1 MTTELDEPLEMPRPP
16 RRWLWPILLAL
27 LMFVAGIALTL
38 YALRRS
44 EPARRL
50 AGLEQPAAVALS
62 APVTRRAPAAT
73 AAPVAALPADLAPRL
88 ARAEQGIAQL
98 ARRTTE
104 TSSNAERAEGLLV
117 AFAARRALDR
127 GTALGYIEGLLRERF
142 GDRQPQAVATILSAS
157 RQPVTLEELQTG
169 LDQIGPQLM
178 ARSADE
184 NWWQGFRRELAGLV
198 VVRRASVPSVAP
210 VDRLTRARRQ
220 LETGHVDLALVEV
233 ARLPGRAA
241 AADWIVKARRYASA
255 RQALDTI
262 ETAALLAPHRPVL
275 PAANPAGVPLAVETE
290 TEALN

>member
-1 MTTELDEPLEMPRPP
+1 MTTEWDEPGQTPRTS
-16 RRWLWPILLAL
+16 RRWLWLLAL
-27 LMFVAGIALTL
+27 AATMLALGAVLTL
-38 YALRRS
+38 SVLRRS

-50 AGLEQPAAVALS
+50 AGLTPTIVA
-62 APVTRRAPAAT
+62 
-73 AAPVAALPADLAPRL
+73 AAPVAVQGMPAARPAQAVPPVPADLAPRL
-88 ARAEQGIAQL
+88 ARVEDGVAQL

-142 GDRQPQAVATILSAS
+142 GERQPQAVATILSAS

-169 LDQIGPQLM
+169 LDLVAPQLM

-184 NWWQGFRRELAGLV
+184 SWWQGVRRELAGLV
-198 VVRRASVPSVAP
+198 VLRRASAPSIAP
-210 VDRLTRARRQ
+210 ADRLTRARRQ
-220 LETGHVDLALVEV
+220 LEAGHVDLALAEV

-255 RQALDTI
+255 RQALDMI
-262 ETAALLAPHRPVL
+262 ETAALLAPHRAAQ
-275 PAANPAGVPLAVETE
+275 PALDADLIGDPPGTE
-290 TEALN
+290 QEP